1 VHQFFSTLPQMKI
14 MKKISSII
22 SVFLICVCPHVI
34 GQNVQF
40 ESSLEAVFKKA
51 QTQNKLVFVEY
62 YNSTCT
68 ICISI
73 EPLFNH
79 PKISSF
85 YNEHFVSYKMNTR
98 DGLKDDETAFL
109 DKQGL
114 HFQGVP
120 YFLFFDAQQDFLHF
134 SGAKADVDYLLQI
147 AKTALNPNERSA
159 SLIEKYNN
167 GDRSIKTLYGYINL
181 LQNFKESPLLNTVS
195 AELFEVYPK
204 QNLHTHQSFL
214 ILKNAV
220 FSIDNGFFKYWYE
233 NKEQLVGMDKGSL
246 KNQEVKILEN
256 ILLNELKGDH
266 KNQWSLSKIKEVKN
280 MISNLNISDDPDEF
294 LWEAEV
300 YALHKNQKIGDI
312 KKILEQQTLKN
323 KSNIYGTLYILD
335 FFMAMTTEKSILD
348 TINHLVQQE
357 LKSSHSSEV
366 TADFMILEVQYYKKM
381 GQNEQYQ
388 TSLKK
393 TREFFL
399 KNQLDVTNLDSL

>member
-1 VHQFFSTLPQMKI
+1 
-14 MKKISSII
+14 MKKINSII
-22 SVFLICVCPHVI
+22 SVFLICVCPQVY

-40 ESSLEAVFKKA
+40 ESSLEAAFKKA
-51 QTQNKLVFVEY
+51 QTEKKLVFVEY

-73 EPLFNH
+73 EPLFND

-109 DKQGL
+109 DDQGFR
-114 HFQGVP
+114 FQGVP
-120 YFLFFDAQQDFLHF
+120 YFLFFDAQEDFLHF

-167 GDRSIKTLYGYINL
+167 GDRSIRTLYGYINL
-181 LQNFKESPLLNTVS
+181 LQNFKESPVLNTVS

-233 NKEQLVGMDKGSL
+233 NRELLMGMGKGSL

-266 KNQWSLSKIKEVKN
+266 KNQWSLSKIREVKK
-280 MISNLNISDDPDEF
+280 MISTLSISDDPDEF
-294 LWEAEV
+294 LWEVEV
-300 YALHKNQKIGDI
+300 QALHKEQKTVEV
-312 KKILEQQTLKN
+312 KKILKQQTEKN
-323 KSNIYGTLYILD
+323 KSNIYGTIYILN
-335 FFMAMTTEKSILD
+335 FFMELTNEKSIFE
-348 TINHLVQQE
+348 NVYHLVQQQ
-357 LKSSHSSEV
+357 LKSNHSPEV
-366 TADFMILEVQYYKKM
+366 IADLMILEVQYFKKM
-381 GQNEQYQ
+381 GQNEHYQ
-388 TSLKK
+388 SALKK
-393 TREFFL
+393 TKEFFT
-399 KNQLDVTNLDSL
+399 KNQLDASALESL

>member
-1 VHQFFSTLPQMKI
+1 MSQVLYRKYRTQTFDEL
-14 MKKISSII
+14 
-22 SVFLICVCPHVI
+22 I
-34 GQNVQF
+34 GQDH
-40 ESSLEAVFKKA
+40 
-51 QTQNKLVFVEY
+51 
-62 YNSTCT
+62 
-68 ICISI
+68 IS
-73 EPLFNH
+73 
-79 PKISSF
+79 
-85 YNEHFVSYKMNTR
+85 M
-98 DGLKDDETAFL
+98 
-109 DKQGL
+109 
-114 HFQGVP
+114 
-120 YFLFFDAQQDFLHF
+120 
-134 SGAKADVDYLLQI
+134 
-147 AKTALNPNERSA
+147 
-159 SLIEKYNN
+159 
-167 GDRSIKTLYGYINL
+167 
-181 LQNFKESPLLNTVS
+181 
-195 AELFEVYPK
+195 
-204 QNLHTHQSFL
+204 

-266 KNQWSLSKIKEVKN
+266 KNQCSLSKIKEVKN